1 MPGPGEYRPDSS
13 QGITHIEDLPKP
25 KIRCQSRN
33 YRRRPCPR
41 CGRHYRDRRVRR
53 TLHDLGNPLTGRPR
67 ELIVIYSQHY
77 CTRCRKYFN
86 ADMTD
91 LAAPGSHSTKRV
103 VDTAIRLVIED
114 GLPYRAASWG
124 LWRDHRVFVPYATI
138 QNWVEDGGEKAQRR
152 IPTDYL
158 DWALS
163 DFSGYI
169 AADELYDGPFC
180 VLSIVDNRT
189 FKRLSYHVLDRD
201 PTQVDIEAFFRR
213 FRQALEARGL
223 TVQGITTD
231 GSTLYP
237 EPIAAVFGAVPHQV
251 CQFHILHEVNKAV
264 LSAVAQE
271 RKRLAA
277 GTPNCRGA
285 VPARRRPSVPLGAR
299 SGSSRRWV
307 SCLRHR
313 YLFVQR
319 RLSPSERATLQRI
332 SRGWPQLRRL
342 PLADG
347 GGLPVVRST
356 VPDGDGV
363 GQVGTAPG
371 TVTAVRPAA
380 EGAQKLLAPGLEK
393 AWCSWTS
400 DCSARRPTRWSVA
413 TVATAKCRRRCTGFG
428 RSGRSR
434 AGWRWTCCGSNTPK
448 AAPRRPR
455 PCTRRGRHDAI
466 ARYPCYSLGRLPG

>member
-1 MPGPGEYRPDSS
+1 MPGPGEYRPDPS
-13 QGITHIEDLPKP
+13 QGITRIEDLPKP

-41 CGRHYRDRRVRR
+41 CGQSAYRDRRVRR

-67 ELIVIYSQHY
+67 ELIVIYSQHC

-103 VDTAIRLVIED
+103 VDTAVRLVIED
-114 GLPYRAASWG
+114 GLPYRAASWS

-251 CQFHILHEVNKAV
+251 CQFHILHEVNKAI

-277 GTPNCRGA
+277 GAPKLPRGRPSSKA
-285 VPARRRPSVPLGAR
+285 AKRAARRKKRIKQKVGELFA
-299 SGSSRRWV
+299 
-307 SCLRHR
+307 HR

-332 SRGWPQLRRL
+332 CRGWPQLR
-342 PLADG
+342 A
-347 GGLPVVRST
+347 
-356 VPDGDGV
+356 
-363 GQVGTAPG
+363 
-371 TVTAVRPAA
+371 
-380 EGAQKLLAPGLEK
+380 
-393 AWCSWTS
+393 C
-400 DCSARRPTRWSVA
+400 
-413 TVATAKCRRRCTGFG
+413 
-428 RSGRSR
+428 
-434 AGWRWTCCGSNTPK
+434 AG
-448 AAPRRPR
+448 
-455 PCTRRGRHDAI
+455 
-466 ARYPCYSLGRLPG
+466 

>member
-1 MPGPGEYRPDSS
+1 MPGPGEYRPDPS
-13 QGITHIEDLPKP
+13 QGITRIEDLPKP

-41 CGRHYRDRRVRR
+41 CGQSAYRDRRVRR

-67 ELIVIYSQHY
+67 ELIVIYSQHC

-103 VDTAIRLVIED
+103 VDTAVRLVIED
-114 GLPYRAASWG
+114 GLPYRAASWS

-237 EPIAAVFGAVPHQV
+237 KPIAAVFGAVPHQV
-251 CQFHILHEVNKAV
+251 CQFHILHEVNKAI

-277 GTPNCRGA
+277 GVPKLPRG
-285 VPARRRPSVPLGAR
+285 RPSSKAAKRAAGRTKRIKQKVGELFA
-299 SGSSRRWV
+299 
-307 SCLRHR
+307 HR

-332 SRGWPQLRRL
+332 CRGWPQLR
-342 PLADG
+342 A
-347 GGLPVVRST
+347 
-356 VPDGDGV
+356 
-363 GQVGTAPG
+363 
-371 TVTAVRPAA
+371 
-380 EGAQKLLAPGLEK
+380 
-393 AWCSWTS
+393 C
-400 DCSARRPTRWSVA
+400 
-413 TVATAKCRRRCTGFG
+413 
-428 RSGRSR
+428 
-434 AGWRWTCCGSNTPK
+434 AG
-448 AAPRRPR
+448 
-455 PCTRRGRHDAI
+455 
-466 ARYPCYSLGRLPG
+466 

>member
-1 MPGPGEYRPDSS
+1 M
-13 QGITHIEDLPKP
+13 
-25 KIRCQSRN
+25 
-33 YRRRPCPR
+33 
-41 CGRHYRDRRVRR
+41 RR

-67 ELIVIYSQHY
+67 ELIVIYSQHC

-103 VDTAIRLVIED
+103 VDTAVRLVIED
-114 GLPYRAASWG
+114 GLPIAPPVGACGAITASSFLTPRSRTG
-124 LWRDHRVFVPYATI
+124 SRT
-138 QNWVEDGGEKAQRR
+138 GEKAQRR

-201 PTQVDIEAFFRR
+201 PTQVDVEAFFRR

-251 CQFHILHEVNKAV
+251 CQFHILHEVNKAI

-277 GTPNCRGA
+277 GAPKLPRGRPSSKA
-285 VPARRRPSVPLGAR
+285 AKRAARRKKRIKQKVGELFA
-299 SGSSRRWV
+299 
-307 SCLRHR
+307 HR

-332 SRGWPQLRRL
+332 CRGWPQLRSLRGLMEEVYRL
-342 PLADG
+342 FDRRCRMATALAKLEKLRARLRRFG
-347 GGLPVVRST
+347 RLRKVLK
-356 VPDGDGV
+356 
-363 GQVGTAPG
+363 
-371 TVTAVRPAA
+371 
-380 EGAQKLLAPGLEK
+380 KLLRRGWRRP
-393 AWCSWTS
+393 WCSWTS
-400 DCSARRPTRWSVA
+400 GCWARRPTRWSVA
-413 TVATAKCRRRCTGFG
+413 IVATARCRRRCTGFG

-434 AGWRWTCCGSNTPK
+434 AGWRWTCCGSSTPK
-448 AAPRRPR
+448 AGLRPPRF
-455 PCTRRGRHDAI
+455 CTRRGRHDAI
-466 ARYPCYSLGRLPG
+466 ARYPCYSLGKRPG